1 MSGYH
6 KRRKSTDSD
15 TSSTNENELN
25 DNVSVVSESFRDS
38 NLRMH
43 QPIQDENYI
52 CGYLLKKS
60 QDGVWQKR
68 FFETNS
74 TFLTYYKSKKRT
86 KLLAALNMPN
96 VGQITLVGNTSDS
109 LGDGVVF
116 QLELKDRNYILRSPD
131 LADAQRWMIGLQ
143 KLRDA
148 AKAQTIIEEPAGMDE
163 SRGSTPVKPASS
175 SGPAEVESAPR
186 GDWGK
191 QEKKS
196 GCGSCVIL

>member
-1 MSGYH
+1 MSGH
-6 KRRKSTDSD
+6 PKRRKSTDSD
-15 TSSTNENELN
+15 TSSTSEYDVN
-25 DNVSVVSESFRDS
+25 DNVSVVSESFKDRNGAHMQS
-38 NLRMH
+38 SIR
-43 QPIQDENYI
+43 DENYI

-96 VGQITLVGNTSDS
+96 VGEITLIGNTTDN

-116 QLELKDRNYILRSPD
+116 QLELKDRSYILRSPD
-131 LADAQRWMIGLQ
+131 LADAQRWIRGLK
-143 KLRDA
+143 KLRDS
-148 AKAQTIIEEPAGMDE
+148 AKAKTIVEEDPDAMDE
-163 SRGSTPVKPASS
+163 SRSSTSVRNSTTTEPAAASPS
-175 SGPAEVESAPR
+175 

-196 GCGSCVIL
+196 CCGVCVIS